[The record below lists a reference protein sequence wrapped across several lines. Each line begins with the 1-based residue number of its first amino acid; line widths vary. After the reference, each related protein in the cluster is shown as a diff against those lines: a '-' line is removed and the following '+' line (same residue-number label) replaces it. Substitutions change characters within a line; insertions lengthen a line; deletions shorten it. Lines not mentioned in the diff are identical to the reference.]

1 MGIATV
7 VGCGAGR
14 WRASGPLAMINRA
27 GPAGVASAT
36 GVLSDPAAH
45 WLSAAIISVDL
56 VGGVNG
62 ATAGEVTHDPAIAAW
77 VSLRGSR
84 RDKAQHGDG
93 REKEQDFFH
102 DGELGYGE
110 FDEARFPLFKTPLN
124 IFSAFARFLK

>member
-27 GPAGVASAT
+27 RPAGVASAT

-45 WLSAAIISVDL
+45 WLSAAIISVNL
-56 VGGVNG
+56 IGGVNG
-62 ATAGEVTHDPAIAAW
+62 ATAGEVTHDPAIAAMI
-77 VSLRGSR
+77 SFGFGGCY
-84 RDKAQHGDG
+84 KAQHGDG